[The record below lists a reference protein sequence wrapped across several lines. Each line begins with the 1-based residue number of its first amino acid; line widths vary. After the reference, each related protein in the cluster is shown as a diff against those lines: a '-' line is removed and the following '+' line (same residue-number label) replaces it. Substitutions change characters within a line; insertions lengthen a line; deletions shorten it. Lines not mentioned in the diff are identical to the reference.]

1 MSDHTTD
8 NDPIVVTIPLELGP
22 LVRLLREPYEI
33 ILDRL
38 LIEGKISDSERDLF
52 RQNVKEAEERL
63 FAEPPLLLSK
73 RPSNNKS
80 TLI

>member
-8 NDPIVVTIPLELGP
+8 NDPVEATISLELGP
-22 LVRLLREPYEI
+22 LVRLLREPYEN

-52 RQNVKEAEERL
+52 RQNVKEAEKRL
-63 FAEPPLLLSK
+63 FAEPPSLLASGHQTI
-73 RPSNNKS
+73 N
-80 TLI
+80 